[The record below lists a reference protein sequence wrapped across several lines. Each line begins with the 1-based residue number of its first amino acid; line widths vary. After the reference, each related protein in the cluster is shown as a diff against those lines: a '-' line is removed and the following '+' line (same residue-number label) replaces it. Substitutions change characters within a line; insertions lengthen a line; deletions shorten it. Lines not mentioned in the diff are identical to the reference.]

1 MSFFKEPF
9 RVAKFLAGFKRPW
22 FVAGGWAIDLYLGRV
37 TRVHKDIEI
46 AILRCDQLALQSYLK
61 NWEFRKV
68 IPESGGR
75 MARWD
80 EREWLELPVHEIHAQ
95 RASEDPQALEIL
107 LNESSDKE
115 WRFRRNLKIVCPL
128 SKLGQKKEFGIP
140 FLSPEIVLLYKAKN
154 PTVNDKADF
163 NKVREVLERKP
174 RRWLK
179 KAIEACHPAHPWL
192 DFL

>member
-1 MSFFKEPF
+1 MSSFEELFK
-9 RVAKFLAGFKRPW
+9 VAKLLTGFKRVW

-75 MARWD
+75 MAPWC
-80 EREWLELPVHEIHAQ
+80 EGEWLQLPVHEIHAE

-107 LNESSDKE
+107 LNESSGKE

-128 SKLGQKKEFGIP
+128 SKLGQKSEFGIP
-140 FLSPEIVLLYKAKN
+140 FLSPEITLLYKAKN
-154 PTVNDKADF
+154 PTTFDQADF
-163 NKVREVLERKP
+163 NNVCEILEREP

-179 KAIEACHPAHPWL
+179 KAIEACYPAHPWL
-192 DFL
+192 DVL